1 MNMDIRI
8 RTMSKKNITVLVI
21 TFLLALVF
29 WGNGFWAL
37 GQPEWSGGADR
48 LTYIKA
54 ARNFFD
60 QKKLYLDIHQP
71 LPEDLNFYNYSPLS
85 VFTIGVL
92 SLLPPTLLYGLHL
105 IAVIGLFLLWK
116 RILQGIN
123 IEIPFWILPFWF
135 VFSPFVFDAVT
146 LNVNVFM
153 ALLASLYLWFLLKD
167 HRSARLGAIVMLFL
181 MMTIK
186 PQWGFF
192 AFLPLIQ
199 RRWKDFGQMI
209 LGFAILFL
217 ALFGIGSLLTN
228 FGYVL
233 NQHILYVQ
241 HLGTFAQRFTYW
253 NLPPGPY
260 EYNNSI
266 DQVFIYLLGNIQA
279 GITTAKLVQLG
290 FFIILATVFAM
301 TVFTKGTEEN
311 GEQQDRNTIRWFFIF
326 YCATLLYPPL
336 NFDFSLGIPMFLFL
350 AAQGRLQRI
359 LVGIPLLIVAFQDI
373 IRIVIGLL
381 GADGWFPFIFADA
394 VVALIFLLSMRPGLI
409 HNERKVF
416 LAADQH

>member
-1 MNMDIRI
+1 MDISI

-21 TFLLALVF
+21 TLLLTLVF

-37 GQPEWSGGADR
+37 GQPEWNGGADR

-54 ARNFFD
+54 VHNFFAREN
-60 QKKLYLDIHQP
+60 LYIDIHQP
-71 LPEDLNFYNYSPLS
+71 LPEDLNFFNYSPLA
-85 VFTIGVL
+85 VFTVGFL
-92 SLLPPTLLYGLHL
+92 SLLPPALLYILHFL
-105 IAVIGLFLLWK
+105 AVIGLFFIWN
-116 RILQGIN
+116 RILQRIN

-167 HRSARLGAIVMLFL
+167 HGSTRLGAIVMLFL

-199 RRWKDFGQMI
+199 RKWKDFAQMI

-217 ALFGIGSLLTN
+217 ALIGIGSLLTN

-253 NLPPGPY
+253 NLPPGSY
-260 EYNNSI
+260 EYNNSVY
-266 DQVFIYLLGNIQA
+266 QVFIYLLGNIKA

-290 FFIILATVFAM
+290 FFIILAIVFAM
-301 TVFTKGTEEN
+301 AVFTKKTEEN
-311 GEQQDRNTIRWFFIF
+311 AEERDRNTIRWFFIF
-326 YCATLLYPPL
+326 YCAILLYPPL

-350 AAQGRLQRI
+350 SAQGRLQKM

-373 IRIVIGLL
+373 LRIIISFVSV
-381 GADGWFPFIFADA
+381 AGWFPFIFTDA
-394 VVALIFLLSMRPGLI
+394 VIALIFLLKMRPGLM
-409 HNERKVF
+409 HDEHKVF
-416 LAADQH
+416 LAADRL